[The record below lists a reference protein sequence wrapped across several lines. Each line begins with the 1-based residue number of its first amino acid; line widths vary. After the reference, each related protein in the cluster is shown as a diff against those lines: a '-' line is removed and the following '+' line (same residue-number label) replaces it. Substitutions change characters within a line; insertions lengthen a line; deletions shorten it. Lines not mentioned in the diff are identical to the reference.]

1 MRQIHIYTHGGQHKA
16 VISELGSDIAK
27 CTCTL
32 RRHPIKTDPSYIN
45 TYIYIYRCIQINIYK
60 TYTRSPSAA
69 YFASPHAPGLTG
81 YTHTRHAF
89 CHTQTGG
96 RRQNSPKT
104 GSSPPLSR
112 QYSSTALAAVPE
124 HSFPRSPSH
133 PGCACPRTPGTP
145 VPKRGTRQRRL
156 RLSTPFPTRA
166 GTLRPHPGRGVRAY
180 LPAEGRSRRGPHGPL
195 PPAGARHRR
204 GWEPARV
211 LWEAGEV
218 WGARRGRA
226 GRRGAARLLAA
237 ADSGAGAVPPYT
249 SRGRPPRSAQD
260 HCPETPPS
268 HTHTRTAPALR
279 PPSPPQRKGATPA
292 GSGREKGEERRDA
305 VHRAGTRG

>member
-1 MRQIHIYTHGGQHKA
+1 M
-16 VISELGSDIAK
+16 
-27 CTCTL
+27 
-32 RRHPIKTDPSYIN
+32 
-45 TYIYIYRCIQINIYK
+45 
-60 TYTRSPSAA
+60 
-69 YFASPHAPGLTG
+69 
-81 YTHTRHAF
+81 
-89 CHTQTGG
+89 
-96 RRQNSPKT
+96 
-104 GSSPPLSR
+104 
-112 QYSSTALAAVPE
+112 
-124 HSFPRSPSH
+124 
-133 PGCACPRTPGTP
+133 
-145 VPKRGTRQRRL
+145 PKRGTRQRRL

-268 HTHTRTAPALR
+268 HTHTHTHRPGAEAAEAAEPAAAEGSHTCGQR
-279 PPSPPQRKGATPA
+279 QGEGRRGAGCSPSGGDA
-292 GSGREKGEERRDA
+292 GLVRLQPRRESGGFL
-305 VHRAGTRG
+305 RAGRGGAAPPF

>member
-1 MRQIHIYTHGGQHKA
+1 M
-16 VISELGSDIAK
+16 
-27 CTCTL
+27 
-32 RRHPIKTDPSYIN
+32 
-45 TYIYIYRCIQINIYK
+45 
-60 TYTRSPSAA
+60 
-69 YFASPHAPGLTG
+69 
-81 YTHTRHAF
+81 
-89 CHTQTGG
+89 
-96 RRQNSPKT
+96 
-104 GSSPPLSR
+104 
-112 QYSSTALAAVPE
+112 
-124 HSFPRSPSH
+124 
-133 PGCACPRTPGTP
+133 
-145 VPKRGTRQRRL
+145 PKRGTRQRRL